1 MKRLAVILLSFA
13 AVACAPVQVL
23 VDNPKDGST
32 IQLAAEQP
40 LRLRLTNVSQGAAW
54 VMESQPTG
62 AVAYVGHEAKPPAGG
77 ALGLQ
82 FYDFKGAKAGEE
94 QITFARRADG
104 AEPSPADETFTVTVA
119 VN

>member
-1 MKRLAVILLSFA
+1 MKRLAVLLLGLA

-23 VDNPKDGST
+23 VDNPKDGSV

-40 LRLRLTNVSQGAAW
+40 LRLRLTNVTPGAAW
-54 VMESQPTG
+54 VMEKEPAG
-62 AVAYVGHEAKPPAGG
+62 ALAYVGHEEKPPVGG

-82 FYDFKGAKAGEE
+82 FYDFKGAKPGEE
-94 QITFARRADG
+94 RLTFARRADG
-104 AEPSPADETFTVTVA
+104 APAGPADETFTVTVA